1 MRTLSAREKKLV
13 QVLVAVMVTVGAYFL
28 VIEPLISLRSSSG
41 SAASRK
47 LADLDRVDKI
57 YQEYSEARQEHDRIQ
72 AMLSKKDDNLTALVE
87 QWAASAGITRN
98 IDYTRRTQTNIQNK
112 YIMITT
118 DIKLNSVAIEP
129 FLKFVHQVEI
139 SPMLLKI
146 SYLRVQQ
153 ALKGRDTYD
162 VNLKINNYTTP

>member
-1 MRTLSAREKKLV
+1 
-13 QVLVAVMVTVGAYFL
+13 
-28 VIEPLISLRSSSG
+28 
-41 SAASRK
+41 
-47 LADLDRVDKI
+47 
-57 YQEYSEARQEHDRIQ
+57 
-72 AMLSKKDDNLTALVE
+72 MLSKKDDNLTALVE

-118 DIKLNSVAIEP
+118 DIKI
-129 FLKFVHQVEI
+129 
-139 SPMLLKI
+139 I
-146 SYLRVQQ
+146 SYLRIQQ